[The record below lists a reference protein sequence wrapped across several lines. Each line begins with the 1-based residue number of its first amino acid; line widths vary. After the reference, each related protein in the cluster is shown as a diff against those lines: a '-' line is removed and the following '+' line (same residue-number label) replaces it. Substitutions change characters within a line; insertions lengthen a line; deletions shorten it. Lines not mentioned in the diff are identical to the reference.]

1 LERELLRRFAER
13 YRRNLRVIVLTSILL
28 NLLVLAG
35 SVYMLL
41 VYDSVLPSHSV
52 QTLAGLF
59 AMLALLYVFQGGF
72 EAVRSEAL
80 LGIAN
85 GIHRD
90 LFEPVHFAATS
101 RSLKGRPDA
110 LQLTRDLDQIHA
122 FLAGMGPV
130 AIIDLP
136 WVILFLIILFALHW
150 WLGFAALCGTLVL
163 AAIAWTTSRRSAEG
177 THRLMGITGRRIAAT
192 QAELRFAES
201 AAAMGMQRR
210 LLARSALCDKEYL
223 EAQSYLSR
231 VISRL
236 GGAGRIFRVFL
247 QSLILT
253 VGALLVLDNK
263 ASGGIII
270 ASSVL
275 AGRALA
281 PVDQALANW
290 RGLSAAREGWSRI
303 VSAIVADSPPPDR
316 QVSLASPRGEVSVK
330 DIWVAP
336 PGAQKFVLT
345 GISLTVQPGQA
356 LAIIGP
362 SAAGKSSLAKTLL
375 GIWQPARG
383 EIRIDGATH
392 DQWGS
397 EKLGSSIGYVPQSVE
412 LIEGTLAENIA
423 RFDPDAS
430 SESIIAAAKAA
441 GLHEMLLSF
450 PDGYETAVS
459 GGGNELSAGQRQ
471 RLGLARALYGNP
483 FLVVLD
489 EPNSNLDAAGDA
501 ALAQA
506 IIGVRE
512 RGGIV
517 IMVTHR
523 PATLGP
529 ISHVA
534 VLNSGRLVDLGE
546 RDVVLKRLGKDNETS
561 TGSGEAK
568 LETAAS

>member
-1 LERELLRRFAER
+1 MIRRFAER
-13 YRRNLRVIVLTSILL
+13 YRRSLRIIIVTSILL
-28 NLLVLAG
+28 NLMVLAG
-35 SVYMLL
+35 SIYMLL
-41 VYDSVLPSHSV
+41 VYDSVLPSGSV
-52 QTLAGLF
+52 PTLAGLF
-59 AMLALLYVFQGGF
+59 AMLSLLYLFQGGF
-72 EAVRSEAL
+72 EVVRSEAL
-80 LGIAN
+80 LTIAN

-90 LFEPVHFAATS
+90 LFEPVHYAATS
-101 RSLKGRPDA
+101 RTLKGRQDS

-163 AAIAWTTSRRSAEG
+163 GAIAWSTSRRSAAG
-177 THRLMGITGRRIAAT
+177 THRLLGLTGRRFAAT

-201 AAAMGMQRR
+201 AMAMGMQRR
-210 LLARSALCDKEYL
+210 LLARSADCDAEYL

-231 VISRL
+231 TMSRL
-236 GGAGRIFRVFL
+236 GGAGRIFRLFL

-253 VGALLVLDNK
+253 VGALLVIDNK

-270 ASSVL
+270 ASSIL

-303 VSAIVADSPPPDR
+303 VSAVLSDSPPAER
-316 QVSLASPRGEVSVK
+316 QVALAAPNGEVSVR

-336 PGAQKFVLT
+336 PGSQKFVLT
-345 GISLTVQPGQA
+345 GVSLTIQPGQA
-356 LAIIGP
+356 IAVIGP

-375 GIWQPARG
+375 GIWRPARG
-383 EIRIDGATH
+383 EIRINGATH
-392 DQWGS
+392 DQWGP
-397 EKLGSSIGYVPQSVE
+397 EMLGSSLGYVPQSIE

-423 RFDPDAS
+423 RFDPEAT
-430 SESIIAAAKAA
+430 SETIIAAARAA
-441 GLHEMLLSF
+441 GLHETILAF
-450 PDGYETAVS
+450 PDGNETYLT

-471 RLGLARALYGNP
+471 RLGLARALYGDP

-489 EPNSNLDAAGDA
+489 EPNSNLDASGDA
-501 ALAQA
+501 ALSKA
-506 IIGVRE
+506 IMGVRE

-517 IMVTHR
+517 VMVTHR

-529 ISHVA
+529 ITHVA
-534 VLNSGRLVDLGE
+534 VLNSGRLADFGE
-546 RDVVLKRLGKDNETS
+546 RDAVLKRLAKDGETS
-561 TGSGEAK
+561 PAETASK
-568 LETAAS
+568 LETAAP